1 MFFTMTKKINE
12 DFSDINQITK
22 VKLNTSSNIKL
33 GNIVRKYEDDKSFRE
48 RLFDQSLEV
57 NFKISFGLCNPKFT
71 KSLALFLPMFGNVT
85 RFNNSFLQ
93 P

>member
-1 MFFTMTKKINE
+1 MVQQILKIYLKFLSQIKIKSKKINE

-48 RLFDQSLEV
+48 RLSDQSLEV
-57 NFKISFGLCNPKFT
+57 NFK
-71 KSLALFLPMFGNVT
+71 
-85 RFNNSFLQ
+85 
-93 P
+93 